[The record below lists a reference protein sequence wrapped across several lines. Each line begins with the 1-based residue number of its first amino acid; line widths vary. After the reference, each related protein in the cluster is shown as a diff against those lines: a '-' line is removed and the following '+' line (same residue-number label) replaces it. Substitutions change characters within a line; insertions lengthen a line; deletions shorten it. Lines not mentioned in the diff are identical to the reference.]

1 MCGRIPSRLGRLR
14 PSWLCGFSG
23 GDRLS
28 VYSRL
33 AGRHALFRT
42 LVVLA
47 LACWSPTLSADTLL
61 RMQVGEVKV
70 LAIPDVARVA
80 VGDGHVLNAVTTE
93 EKEVIVF
100 ARNEGS
106 SALQI
111 WSLDG
116 SRQRFDIDVAPEGA
130 RRIEEEL
137 REVLR
142 RIPGIEVSAVGDK
155 LLLEGDGLS
164 DDDLVR
170 VEELARRYPQ
180 LLNFTGRVGWDSMVM
195 LDVQVL
201 EIPRSLIR
209 ELGIRWQSPAAGGL
223 SAGLA
228 WDGGSRRLADR
239 PGESVMPILFPT
251 GVAAGYMGASMLWSA
266 QLNAL
271 MQEGHAMVLAQP
283 QLVARSGSTAEF
295 LAGGEVPYST
305 TDANGSTNTA
315 FKPYGVSLKIT
326 PRIERGGIVRSRIEV
341 EVSSV
346 DHALS
351 VENGP
356 ALKTRRASTEFNA
369 RSGQTLVLA
378 GFLSR
383 DDARNVDSVPGLG
396 SVPIL
401 GALFRSAKTQR
412 NDTELAVFVT
422 PVVVSAEHPDVAQRV
437 RQGEALIRQGFP
449 ATPRLNVPIKDRPSL
464 PPPMSSSTSSPA
476 ASWHPWS
483 GRGGQWSGSPSTSMG
498 AGHGGDAQA
507 LAVTVQ

>member
-1 MCGRIPSRLGRLR
+1 MVLLLYLLPQ
-14 PSWLCGFSG
+14 G
-23 GDRLS
+23 GG
-28 VYSRL
+28 
-33 AGRHALFRT
+33 AE
-42 LVVLA
+42 
-47 LACWSPTLSADTLL
+47 TLL
-61 RMQVGEVKV
+61 RMQVGEVRV
-70 LAIPDVARVA
+70 LAVPDVARVA

-116 SRQRFDIDVAPEGA
+116 SRRRYDIDVAPEGA

-137 REVLR
+137 RKVLS
-142 RIPGIEVSAVGDK
+142 RIPGIEISAIGDK
-155 LLLEGDGLS
+155 LLVEGDGLT
-164 DDDLVR
+164 DDALLR
-170 VEELARRYPQ
+170 VEELAGRYPQ
-180 LLNFTGRVGWDSMVM
+180 LLNFTGRVGWDSMVL

-223 SAGLA
+223 NAALA
-228 WDGGSRRLADR
+228 WDSGSRRLADR
-239 PGESVMPILFPT
+239 PGENVVPMLFPT
-251 GVAAGYMGASMLWSA
+251 GLAAGYLGASALWSA

-283 QLVARSGSTAEF
+283 QLLARSGSTAEF

-326 PRIERGGIVRSRIEV
+326 PRIERGGVVRSRIEV

-383 DDARNVDSVPGLG
+383 DDARNVDAVPGLG
-396 SVPIL
+396 RLPVL
-401 GALFRSAKTQR
+401 GALFRSVKTQQ
-412 NDTELAVFVT
+412 NETELAVFVT
-422 PVVVSAEHPDVAQRV
+422 PVVVSAEHPDIAHRV
-437 RQGEALIRQGFP
+437 RQGEALIRHGFP
-449 ATPRLNVPIKDRPSL
+449 RQPLMSMPVRERPPL
-464 PPPMSSSTSSPA
+464 PPPATA
-476 ASWHPWS
+476 HGRSWRPW
-483 GRGGQWSGSPSTSMG
+483 GGEGGQWADEAGTAHEAGG
-498 AGHGGDAQA
+498 AKA
-507 LAVTVQ
+507 LAVTPQ